1 MNLFLFHRDLRIED
15 NLALNKLSQYGP
27 VCCVFIFTPTQITK
41 KNKYFSERS
50 FLFMCESLN
59 DLKDSIHKKN
69 GELYTFYSETIDC
82 LENILKHNKIER
94 IGFNIDYT
102 PYAKKRDK
110 YIQSFCKKNNIEV
123 ITDED
128 YLLHPIT
135 EGLKKDGNPYLI
147 YTPFKDNL
155 IHKKVLEPFTSK
167 KIIFSKMNNAS
178 LSFYFPDIQKIL
190 KEYDS
195 DHQNLHQGGRK
206 EGLKRLKQ
214 VSKTNYSHDL
224 LSTNTTE
231 LSAFIKFGCI
241 SIREAYYGNSNT
253 IYHQQLLWREF
264 YYYIVYYFP
273 EILEKHYNFQ
283 KKYDNVKWIHNSSQ
297 FKKWCDGKTGV
308 PIVDA
313 CMRQLNRTGYMHNR
327 GRLITANFLN
337 RMLGMDWRLGERYFA
352 QKLVDYDPAVNNGN
366 WQWVSSTGCDPKPY
380 YQRLF
385 NPYLQGERFD
395 KDCQYIKTWIPEL
408 KDVEPK
414 HIHQWEK
421 YCENYKKIYS
431 CPIIDYKESRE
442 RSIQQYKI

>member
-1 MNLFLFHRDLRIED
+1 MNLFIFHRDLRIED
-15 NLALNKLSQYGP
+15 NLALNKLSKFGP

-41 KNKYFSERS
+41 QNKYFSQPS
-50 FLFMCESLN
+50 FLFMCESLIE
-59 DLKDSIHKKN
+59 LRESIRKKHGMLHTLY
-69 GELYTFYSETIDC
+69 GEPIEC
-82 LENILKHNKIER
+82 LEKILKNNSIER

-102 PYAKKRDK
+102 PYAIKRDRM
-110 YIQSFCKKNNIEV
+110 ISDFCKKENIEV

-128 YLLHPIT
+128 YLLHPIST
-135 EGLKKDGNPYLI
+135 GLKKDGKPYVI

-155 IHKKVLEPFTSK
+155 ISKKVTHPFTSRTLHFHN
-167 KIIFSKMNNAS
+167 ISCINGMS
-178 LSFYFPDIQKIL
+178 YFPYLSKL
-190 KEYDS
+190 NL
-195 DHQNLHQGGRK
+195 NLHKGGRK
-206 EGLKRLKQ
+206 EGLKQLLK
-214 VSKTNYSHDL
+214 SKNKKYAHDML
-224 LSTNTTE
+224 YENTTE
-231 LSAFIKFGCI
+231 LSAYIKFGCI
-241 SIREAYYGNSNT
+241 SIREAYYCNSS
-253 IYHQQLLWREF
+253 IEYHQQLLWREF

-283 KKYDNVKWIHNSSQ
+283 SKYDKIKWVHNAGQ

-313 CMRQLNRTGYMHNR
+313 CMHQLNTTGYMHNR

-337 RMLGMDWRLGERYFA
+337 RMMGMDWRLGEKYFA
-352 QKLVDYDPAVNNGN
+352 EKLVDYDPAVNNGN

-395 KDCQYIKTWIPEL
+395 KNCEYIKKWIPEL

-421 YCENYKKIYS
+421 YCVQHKDKYM
-431 CPIIDYKESRE
+431 CPILDYKESRE
-442 RSIQQYKI
+442 RSIAQYKTI

>member
-1 MNLFLFHRDLRIED
+1 MNLFIFHRDLRIDD
-15 NLALNKLSQYGP
+15 NISLNKLSKYGP
-27 VCCVFIFTPTQITK
+27 IFCLFIFTPTQITK
-41 KNKYFSERS
+41 KNKYYSQRS
-50 FLFMCESLN
+50 FLFMCESLI
-59 DLKDSIHKKN
+59 DLREAIHKKN
-69 GELYTFYSETIDC
+69 GELYTTYGEPVEC
-82 LENILKHNKIER
+82 LQNILKHNKIER

-102 PYAKKRDK
+102 PYARKRDK
-110 YIQSFCKKNNIEV
+110 SIISFCNKNKIEV

-128 YLLHPIT
+128 YLLHPIST
-135 EGLKKDGNPYLI
+135 GLKNDGKPYVI

-155 IHKKVLEPFTSK
+155 ISKKVIKPFTSRTLH
-167 KIIFSKMNNAS
+167 FSKLTG
-178 LSFYFPDIQKIL
+178 LSQSYFPDLSKISKL
-190 KEYDS
+190 N
-195 DHQNLHQGGRK
+195 NLHKGGRK
-206 EGLKRLKQ
+206 NGLYQLKANS
-214 VSKTNYSHDL
+214 SKKYAHDML
-224 LSTNTTE
+224 YENTTE
-231 LSAFIKFGCI
+231 LSAYIKFGCI
-241 SIREAYYGNSNT
+241 SIREAYYGNSNLV
-253 IYHQQLLWREF
+253 YHQQLLWREF

-283 KKYDNVKWIHNSSQ
+283 SKFDKIKWINNTGQ

-313 CMRQLNRTGYMHNR
+313 CMRQLNETGYMHNR

-352 QKLVDYDPAVNNGN
+352 EHLIDYDPAVNNGN

-395 KDCQYIKTWIPEL
+395 KDCEYIKKWLPEL

-414 HIHQWEK
+414 HIHQWDK
-421 YCENYKKIYS
+421 YCEMHKDKYI

-442 RSIQQYKI
+442 RSIKQYTEF